1 MNLLALNGS
10 PKTDGTVAA
19 LLDEVTRAAK
29 EGGARTDRVDVYGL
43 QVAPCIGCMACRP
56 DKECVLEEDDGHAM
70 ARRLPECD
78 GLVVATPTYW
88 ANMSSP
94 LKALFDRIV
103 PAIMGESDKGLPV
116 PRHKGKPAV
125 IVTACTTP
133 WPFSMLL
140 GDPRAATGSVGRILK
155 MGGYSTV
162 GKVVQ
167 PGTKRL
173 DGPTEKT
180 LRQAHAAGQR
190 MVG

>member
-1 MNLLALNGS
+1 MARSDWRRMVRWWGWSKSWWGEGRRRLLARAPRTCWEDDDRSMDLLALNGS

-29 EGGARTDRVDVYGL
+29 EGGARTERVDVYGL

-56 DKECVLEEDDGHAM
+56 DKECVLEEDDAHVM
-70 ARRLPECD
+70 ARKLPECD

-103 PAIMGESDKGLPV
+103 PAIMGECDKGLPV
-116 PRHKGKPAV
+116 PRHQGKPAV

-133 WPFSMLL
+133 WPF
-140 GDPRAATGSVGRILK
+140 
-155 MGGYSTV
+155 
-162 GKVVQ
+162 
-167 PGTKRL
+167 
-173 DGPTEKT
+173 
-180 LRQAHAAGQR
+180 
-190 MVG
+190 